1 MKCYNDGV
9 AVVVRI
15 QLRKDGDAVRAR
27 NRYRKSWRL
36 KNVMFTLETDPPR
49 PAPTLASALTS
60 ERVKYGNGT
69 SGLVDDPY
77 SNRCHRHMASVSIR
91 CIAFIIDIVGI

>member
-49 PAPTLASALTS
+49 PAPTPVICVLVAPFATGPSLCLA
-60 ERVKYGNGT
+60 K
-69 SGLVDDPY
+69 GLAQRDTDRSPDRPM
-77 SNRCHRHMASVSIR
+77 NRMVYNWYRW
-91 CIAFIIDIVGI
+91 

>member
-49 PAPTLASALTS
+49 PAPTHTPA
-60 ERVKYGNGT
+60 
-69 SGLVDDPY
+69 
-77 SNRCHRHMASVSIR
+77 H
-91 CIAFIIDIVGI
+91 

>member
-1 MKCYNDGV
+1 MKCYNDGD

-36 KNVMFTLETDPPR
+36 KNVMFTLET
-49 PAPTLASALTS
+49 
-60 ERVKYGNGT
+60 E
-69 SGLVDDPY
+69 
-77 SNRCHRHMASVSIR
+77 
-91 CIAFIIDIVGI
+91 